1 MADVGIGKPRRHRAC
16 GAETHDLGGEARNL
30 LIGFER
36 SGGDARSA
44 MASLAM
50 LLKNRQNIAIKSWM
64 NGERLR
70 AGSVLLGPEAYAEDQ
85 QDARRE

>member
-1 MADVGIGKPRRHRAC
+1 
-16 GAETHDLGGEARNL
+16 
-30 LIGFER
+30 
-36 SGGDARSA
+36 

-70 AGSVLLGPEAYAEDQ
+70 AGSVLLGPEACAEDQ
-85 QDARRE
+85 QGARRE